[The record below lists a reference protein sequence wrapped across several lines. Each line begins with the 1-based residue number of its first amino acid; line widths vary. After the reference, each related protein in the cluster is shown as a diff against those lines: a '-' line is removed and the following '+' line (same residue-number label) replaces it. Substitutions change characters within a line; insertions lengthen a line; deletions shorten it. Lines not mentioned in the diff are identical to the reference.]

1 MQRLIFNTE
10 GKNIGS
16 IKNGQY
22 YIISDGNILV
32 PDIPV
37 GKLFEREDGTV
48 IHILKC
54 NFLGDTYDINI
65 AKGKEIENVTE
76 ISAKSLLKKIISEKW
91 KLA

>member
-1 MQRLIFNTE
+1 MQRLISNTE
-10 GKNIGS
+10 GKALGP

-22 YIISDGNILV
+22 YIIAAGEILV

-54 NFLGDTYDINI
+54 HFLADSYDINI
-65 AKGKEIENVTE
+65 AKGKQIEMVTE